1 MVSLDR
7 LLKSTAHTA
16 ATGCLRDVSL
26 QMIHETFALE
36 IERVLLGPQPNC
48 TRKYKRVS
56 LREGTGYHIAGDTEF
71 DERAAMARQILLYGK
86 EGVPSCTRLYVTRV
100 PRG

>member
-1 MVSLDR
+1 MVKLDR
-7 LLKSTAHTA
+7 LLKSTAHI

-36 IERVLLGPQPNC
+36 IKRVLLCPQPNC

-56 LREGTGYHIAGDTEF
+56 RLEETGYHIAGDTEF
-71 DERAAMARQILLYGK
+71 DERAAMARRVVLYGN